1 MMESQMWLE
10 NGNWIPEL
18 LMDERGI
25 EAAKNPPEIEE
36 DLPSPDVIEHEPA
49 THADYLYQRFKD
61 DPFGLYGEIGGEGG

>member
-1 MMESQMWLE
+1 MWLE

-18 LMDERGI
+18 LIDERGV
-25 EAAKNPPEIEE
+25 EMAKTLENEE
-36 DLPSPDVIEHEPA
+36 DLPSPDEIEHEPA